1 MSIPRRRVPAGVCLG
16 LLLSAAAAVAAPPGD
31 LDEIRASGRLRVA
44 VWKDNLPE
52 LFDARPGGAGIEK
65 EILEGFAS
73 LQRLQVEVVTTD
85 AIDDRIEAVIDR
97 RADVVAGGVVAT
109 AARRQLLDF
118 TLEVFPIRHVVV
130 TRGATPPVASLA
142 ELRRLRLGTVK
153 GSSWAGEIERAGVP
167 AAQVEASFATADEM
181 LAGLRQG
188 RFQAVVMTT
197 VWAVLAQRRD
207 PELKLSLQIGEHQ
220 GLGFGLRRDQPKL
233 RAALDDYL
241 SKLRLT
247 PTWARLVVKYF
258 GPSGLEILRRSR
270 E

>member
-1 MSIPRRRVPAGVCLG
+1 MFLSRRRALATCCLCP
-16 LLLSAAAAVAAPPGD
+16 LLATLSAVAGD
-31 LDEIRASGRLRVA
+31 LDEVRARGRLRVA

-52 LFDARPGGAGIEK
+52 LFDPRAGGAGIEK
-65 EILEGFAS
+65 EFLDGFAA
-73 LQRLQVEVVTTD
+73 LQRLQLEVLPTD
-85 AIDDRIEAVIDR
+85 AIDDRVQAVLDG

-109 AARRQLLDF
+109 AARRKLLDF
-118 TLEVFPIRHVVV
+118 TGEVFPIRHVVV
-130 TRGATPPVASLA
+130 TRGATPPVASLE

-167 AAQVEASFATADEM
+167 AAQVDSRFATADEM
-181 LAGLRQG
+181 LEGLRQG

-197 VWAVLAQRRD
+197 VWAVVAQRRD
-207 PELKLSLQIGEHQ
+207 PELKLGLQIGEHQ
-220 GLGFGLRRDQPKL
+220 GLGFGLRHDQPQL

-247 PTWARLVVKYF
+247 PTWGRLVVKYF

-270 E
+270 D